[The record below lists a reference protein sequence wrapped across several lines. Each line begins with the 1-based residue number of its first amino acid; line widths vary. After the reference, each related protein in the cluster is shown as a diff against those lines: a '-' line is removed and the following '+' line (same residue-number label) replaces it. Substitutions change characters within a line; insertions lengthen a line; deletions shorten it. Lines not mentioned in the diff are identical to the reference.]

1 VNTLTVSND
10 SFKVKKPSS
19 RTLTSPLVNE
29 SYSFVT
35 QNLTKVPLKLFPNWR
50 TTPDPDTLINNQY
63 ISFND
68 ISSLNMYMTKIHPSN
83 GTSDEQ
89 LHPQHL
95 WQSAHKQSKFRI
107 ADFSATEQQCLWL
120 HIDVGSSKT
129 IKSEDSSNLI
139 DVTTSTWLQPSL
151 LASRNFTHVHNRLLS
166 LFSI

>member
-1 VNTLTVSND
+1 MNTLTVSND

-68 ISSLNMYMTKIHPSN
+68 ISSPNMYMIKIHPLN
-83 GTSDEQ
+83 GTNDEQ
-89 LHPQHL
+89 LHSQHL

-107 ADFSATEQQCLWL
+107 ADFSATEQQCLWS
-120 HIDVGSSKT
+120 HIDVCSSKT
-129 IKSEDSSNLI
+129 IKSVDSSILA
-139 DVTTSTWLQPSL
+139 DVTTT
-151 LASRNFTHVHNRLLS
+151 TRLHS
-166 LFSI
+166 SAQTT